1 MGTSHAKH
9 VLLAIQSAAMANR
22 DLFPR
27 KYDTA
32 LPSRDL
38 VLRKYDALGLSLA
51 LLVGGGTL
59 LGLGYIYIYS
69 LFTNSIHVLKC
80 KHSQVR

>member
-1 MGTSHAKH
+1 MYLLGTAHAKH
-9 VLLAIQSAAMANR
+9 VLLVIQSAAMANR

-32 LPSRDL
+32 LPIRDL
-38 VLRKYDALGLSLA
+38 VLRKCDAIGLSLA

-59 LGLGYIYIYS
+59 YGL
-69 LFTNSIHVLKC
+69 
-80 KHSQVR
+80 